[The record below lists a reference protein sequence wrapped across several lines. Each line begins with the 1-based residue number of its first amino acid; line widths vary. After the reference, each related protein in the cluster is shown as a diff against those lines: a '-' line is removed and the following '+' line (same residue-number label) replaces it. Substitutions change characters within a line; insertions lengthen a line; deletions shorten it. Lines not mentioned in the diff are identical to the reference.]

1 MLLLPLLHKPKPP
14 TVPGGM
20 GGPGGRGG
28 PAGMGGPN
36 APTPIETASVAVE
49 PMSVYIDGLGTVTP
63 EHTASIYSQVSGR
76 LMAVNYRE
84 GQIVKEGQSLIEV
97 DPRPYE
103 ALLEQARGALARDT
117 ALAHQADVDA
127 QRYEAAFK
135 RNAISQQAL
144 FDQQITAQQ
153 YKGTLQNDAGS
164 VKYYEVQLSYCH
176 IVAPFTGRIGLRLV
190 DPGNTIFSGASNTLA
205 VITQLD
211 PITVV
216 FSVAEDDI
224 PQVQAQ
230 MRNAKAMK
238 VDLFDRAQDKQIATG
253 SLLTLDNQVDTT
265 TGTVKFRA
273 RFRNPNGTLFPNQFV
288 NARLLVKTLPNA
300 LVLPTSVIQY
310 NGQQAFV
317 YAVNGNN
324 TVSIKNITVTNEADN
339 KSAIE
344 GLPDKAVVA
353 ATNFDRLLDGAKVMV
368 ANRQTPP
375 AGRGGQP
382 PHPAGASR

>member
-1 MLLLPLLHKPKPP
+1 
-14 TVPGGM
+14 
-20 GGPGGRGG
+20 
-28 PAGMGGPN
+28 
-36 APTPIETASVAVE
+36 
-49 PMSVYIDGLGTVTP
+49 
-63 EHTASIYSQVSGR
+63 
-76 LMAVNYRE
+76 
-84 GQIVKEGQSLIEV
+84 
-97 DPRPYE
+97 
-103 ALLEQARGALARDT
+103 
-117 ALAHQADVDA
+117 
-127 QRYEAAFK
+127 
-135 RNAISQQAL
+135 
-144 FDQQITAQQ
+144 
-153 YKGTLQNDAGS
+153 
-164 VKYYEVQLSYCH
+164 
-176 IVAPFTGRIGLRLV
+176 
-190 DPGNTIFSGASNTLA
+190 

-230 MRNAKAMK
+230 MRKAKAMK

-273 RFRNPNGTLFPNQFV
+273 RFRNPSGTLFPNQFV

-317 YAVNGNN
+317 YVVNANN

-344 GLPDKAVVA
+344 GLPDKTVVA
-353 ATNFDRLLDGAKVMV
+353 STNFDRLLDGAKVMV
-368 ANRQTPP
+368 ANRQMP
-375 AGRGGQP
+375 AGRNGQAPAGAQSPAGQGGQP